1 MIETFRNAFKVKEVR
16 NKILLTIL
24 LVFIYRLGCFIPV
37 PGINID
43 VISFGEGTLFSIMN
57 AITGSA
63 LSNGTLFAVGISPYI
78 NASII
83 MQLLAY
89 AIPALERMSKE
100 GDEGKKKIEK
110 ITRYVTLGLAIVNA
124 IAVMVTFDNASTST
138 AQFIDVNM
146 IGANIALP
154 KWVVFSFSTILLVAG
169 SMLTMWIGERITE
182 YGVSNGISML
192 IFVGIL
198 STAGT
203 SILSVFGNVATSGW
217 TTGGGWEVIG
227 FILIVIFIFA
237 FIVWVDGAERRVK
250 IQYAKQIKGNKM
262 YGGQSTYI
270 PVRVNASGVLPLIFA
285 FAILSFP
292 SMLLQTFWPDTGVTN
307 FWLTYMTS
315 TSTGSANDWVGTLV
329 YTVFLALF
337 IFGFAYFYSQI
348 SFNPIE
354 ISKNLQQNGGFIPGI
369 RPGRETSE
377 YLQRVV
383 ARITLWG
390 AVFLAVI
397 ALVPS
402 LIFGIVTSN
411 STLLNAFSSTGM
423 LIVVSVALEFNKSL
437 ENQIM
442 MRHYKG
448 FLK

>member
-1 MIETFRNAFKVKEVR
+1 
-16 NKILLTIL
+16 
-24 LVFIYRLGCFIPV
+24 
-37 PGINID
+37 
-43 VISFGEGTLFSIMN
+43 
-57 AITGSA
+57 
-63 LSNGTLFAVGISPYI
+63 
-78 NASII
+78 
-83 MQLLAY
+83 
-89 AIPALERMSKE
+89 
-100 GDEGKKKIEK
+100 EK

-146 IGANIALP
+146 IGANITLP

-203 SILSVFGNVATSGW
+203 SILSVFSNVATSGW

-292 SMLLQTFWPDTGVTN
+292 SMLFQTFWPDTPFTTW
-307 FWLTYMTS
+307 WLTYMTS
-315 TSTGSANDWVGTLV
+315 TSTGSASDWVGTLV
-329 YTVFLALF
+329 YTVFLAVF

-411 STLLNAFSSTGM
+411 SSLLNAFSSTGM